1 MKRSLEKRIV
11 DWEVYLKNLNVD
23 LLKANI
29 IGERDGWLR
38 SLRVVEEFVW
48 MCGFIEHIW
57 KASWRNGLLI
67 EKYIEEF
74 ELVDLFN
81 AYEKILGE
89 TDCWLKKFI
98 EEFECRLC
106 RRHAKRFLVKQIEV
120 LKNLKVFEGVKRGEK
135 DFFKRKDR
143 CEGPGC
149 WRICLNVD
157 LLKR

>member
-89 TDCWLKKFI
+89 TDWRSL
-98 EEFECRLC
+98 
-106 RRHAKRFLVKQIEV
+106 
-120 LKNLKVFEGVKRGEK
+120 LKNLNVDYVEGM
-135 DFFKRKDR
+135 RKDSWWNR
-143 CEGPGC
+143 LRC
-149 WRICLNVD
+149 WRI
-157 LLKR
+157 